1 MSSVFTDSVYFG
13 FFLSLITYFA
23 GVKIKQKFKFSI
35 FNPLLISIIIII
47 AILCAANIPYEDFNR
62 GADYL
67 TYLLTPA
74 TVCLALPLYRQIRII
89 REYWIAVTC
98 GLIAGCAAT
107 MLLVIGMCSM
117 LRIDETL
124 CRSLL
129 PKSITTA
136 IAIGISEEIGGISPV
151 TVAAVIITGVIGAI
165 VASLVFRLFH
175 IKNPVAQGLALGA
188 SAHAIGTTKALE
200 LGEVQGAMSS
210 LAIVVSG
217 ILTVITAPVVAGM
230 LGT

>member
-1 MSSVFTDSVYFG
+1 MSNVFTDSVYFG

-23 GVKIKQKFKFSI
+23 GVKIKQKCKLSI
-35 FNPLLISIIIII
+35 FNPLLTAIMIIIVF
-47 AILCAANIPYEDFNR
+47 LCVTHIPYEDFNR

-89 REYWIAVTC
+89 KVYWLAVTC

-107 MLLVIGMCSM
+107 MLLVVGMCS
-117 LRIDETL
+117 LLQIDETL

-136 IAIGISEEIGGISPV
+136 IAIGISEEIGGLSPV
-151 TVAAVIITGVIGAI
+151 TVAAVIVTGVVGAI
-165 VASLVFRLFH
+165 VSNLVFRLFH

-200 LGEVQGAMSS
+200 LGEIQGAMSS
-210 LAIVVSG
+210 LAIVMSG
-217 ILTVITAPVVAGM
+217 ILTVITAPAVAGM